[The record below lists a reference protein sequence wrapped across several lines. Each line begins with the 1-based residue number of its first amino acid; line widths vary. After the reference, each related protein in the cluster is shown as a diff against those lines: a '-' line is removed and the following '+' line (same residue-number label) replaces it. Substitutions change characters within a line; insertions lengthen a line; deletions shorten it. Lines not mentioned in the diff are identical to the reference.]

1 MEEEMMKKITV
12 LALALMFVFV
22 GVAMAA
28 EMEGMIKSV
37 NTETKEV
44 SFDNGTVIVLDES
57 ATITIE
63 GSEGKLDDLKEGA
76 KIKASYAEKD
86 GKNVADK
93 VEVSK

>member
-1 MEEEMMKKITV
+1 MKKITL
-12 LALALMFVFV
+12 LALAVTFLFV
-22 GVAMAA
+22 GGAMAA
-28 EMEGMIKSV
+28 ELEGMIKSV
-37 NTETKEV
+37 NTDTKEV
-44 SFDNGTVIVLDES
+44 SFDNGTVLVLDES
-57 ATITIE
+57 TTITIE

>member
-1 MEEEMMKKITV
+1 MKKITLFV
-12 LALALMFVFV
+12 LAVTFVFA
-22 GVAMAA
+22 GAAMAA
-28 EMEGMIKSV
+28 EMEGMIKSI
-37 NTETKEV
+37 NTDTKEV
-44 SFDNGTVIVLDES
+44 SFDNGAVLVLDES
-57 ATITIE
+57 TTITIE

>member
-1 MEEEMMKKITV
+1 MKKITV
-12 LALALMFVFV
+12 LALAVMFGFS

-37 NTETKEV
+37 DTVTKEV
-44 SFDNGTVIVLDES
+44 SFDNGAVIVLDES

-63 GSEGKLDDLKEGA
+63 GSEGKLEDLKEGT